1 MMFQETITD
10 LSSKTIRLVKDGVA
24 VPATLSYV
32 PEMIYNEKTRGEKQ
46 ETTKKKV
53 RLVVTDKLADNAT
66 YQLQYAPDGT
76 TVVASRTYKTAASL
90 KISRIEMVSYSKVCV
105 YTNNQ
110 LDNTMLDTNAEHP
123 LLTTTPKSR
132 IQSIGQEQYMPDEL
146 WNELY
151 KLTKNNVGK
160 FLADNGFCPQP
171 KADEVL
177 YAVNT
182 RLNPSTSY
190 TLQFTVKDIYGTTL
204 APITKTFVT
213 GKIQDK
219 DKFLYMGYPAK
230 NTIPSTVPLIVNIQS
245 INTPTA
251 NISVCAMDVQQ
262 YLQSKR
268 TNITYDASGNQ
279 MTSVASCTQSFA
291 KDITIKNNNWLL
303 TNTRIDIEKDL
314 GGKTIK
320 SPIIRVVGSLKTND
334 PIAKK
339 R

>member
-32 PEMIYNEKTRGEKQ
+32 PEIIYNEQTRGEKEQ
-46 ETTKKKV
+46 TTKKKV
-53 RLVVTDKLADNAT
+53 RLLVTGKLADNAT
-66 YQLQYAPDGT
+66 YELQYTPDGT
-76 TVVASRTYKTAASL
+76 IVVASRVYKTAAPL
-90 KISRIEMVSYSKVCV
+90 KISRIELLSYSKVCV

-110 LDNTMLDTNAEHP
+110 LDNAVLDGNTDQS

-132 IQSIGQEQYMPDEL
+132 IQSIGQEQFMPDEL
-146 WNELY
+146 WTEFS
-151 KLTKNNVGK
+151 KLTKNNVTK
-160 FLADNGFCPQP
+160 FLTDNGFCPQP

-190 TLQFTVKDIYGTTL
+190 TLQFTVKDIYGTKL

-213 GKIQDK
+213 GKMHDK
-219 DKFLYMGYPAK
+219 DKFLYMGYPDK

-251 NISVCAMDVQQ
+251 NISVCAMNVEQ

-268 TNITYDASGNQ
+268 ATNTYDASGNQ
-279 MTSVASCTQSFA
+279 MASVASCTQSFT

-303 TNTRIDIEKDL
+303 SNTRIDIEKDL

-320 SPIIRVVGSLKTND
+320 SPVIRVVGSLKTDD